1 MPEKDEFMD
10 FLKKLSEYESQCSGV
25 YVLNPS
31 GLANTKNAATVV
43 RNIAGTVGGSYT
55 VNTQPKNLCAEFT
68 LTLPYLEVNGGDWA
82 NLQKVFELA
91 SVVAIEPVDAGK
103 FTLVFNIPFLW
114 VRCGSTQDDKQEEGA
129 R

>member
-31 GLANTKNAATVV
+31 GLANTKYAIAIV
-43 RNIAGTVGGSYT
+43 RNIVGTMGGSYI
-55 VNTQPKNLCAEFT
+55 VNMQPENLCAEFA

-82 NLQKVFELA
+82 NLQGVFELA
-91 SVVAIEPVDAGK
+91 SVVAIEPVDADR

>member
-1 MPEKDEFMD
+1 MSEKDEFMD

-31 GLANTKNAATVV
+31 GLANTKYAIAIVH
-43 RNIAGTVGGSYT
+43 NIVGTMGGSYT
-55 VNTQPKNLCAEFT
+55 VNMQPENLCAEFT
-68 LTLPYLEVNGGDWA
+68 LTLQYLEVNGGDWA
-82 NLQKVFELA
+82 NLQRVFELA
-91 SVVAIEPVDAGK
+91 SVVAIEPIDADR